1 MVEKDKLF
9 SSKIKFK
16 GIFIF
21 EDFYRFCY
29 DWLMDETAILL
40 SEDKYSEKI
49 QQDGK
54 LIEIIWTGY
63 RNVTDY
69 FRFEV
74 RVEFRIIG
82 MTDVEVTE
90 GGKKLKMN
98 KGTIEMKIQGILARD
113 YKGKF
118 EKNAAQKFLRGTYE
132 KWVIPARVEQF
143 EERIIK
149 DCDEFLSQA
158 KAYLDLEGK
167 R

>member
-29 DWLMDETAILL
+29 DWLVDETAILL

-69 FRFEV
+69 FRFEI

-82 MTDVEVTE
+82 MTDVEVNE

-98 KGTIEMKIQGILARD
+98 KGTIEMKLQGILSKD

-118 EKNAAQKFLRGTYE
+118 EKNASQKFLRSIYE